1 MYFDVQGRP
10 DLHKYLNICFQH
22 SKNKDR
28 KVQHREKDMR
38 KNTKHKHNLRLTT
51 PHDMSHHVIIYLMK
65 TKQKCRSTV

>member
-10 DLHKYLNICFQH
+10 DLHKHLNICFQH

-28 KVQHREKDMR
+28 KVQHREKV
-38 KNTKHKHNLRLTT
+38 RLTT

>member
-38 KNTKHKHNLRLTT
+38 IWHIHVSLNIILNRKFFECVPFFLIGKKNY
-51 PHDMSHHVIIYLMK
+51 IIH
-65 TKQKCRSTV
+65 